1 MMFPDP
7 QSSGHAPAMFEGR
20 HTTAEGPQREDGVLL
35 SELSCSSHRK
45 LRTEKD
51 KLGVMLPGVLM
62 MWRPA
67 VLEFKVIL
75 S

>member
-1 MMFPDP
+1 
-7 QSSGHAPAMFEGR
+7 MFEGR
-20 HTTAEGPQREDGVLL
+20 HTTAEGQQTEDEVLL
-35 SELSCSSHRK
+35 SELSCSSHIK
-45 LRTEKD
+45 PRTEKD

-62 MWRPA
+62 RWRPT